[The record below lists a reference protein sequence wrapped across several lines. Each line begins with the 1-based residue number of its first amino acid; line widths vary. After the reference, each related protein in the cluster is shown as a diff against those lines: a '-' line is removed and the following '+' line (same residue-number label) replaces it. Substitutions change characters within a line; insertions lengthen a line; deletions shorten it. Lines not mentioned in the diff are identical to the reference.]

1 MTAFV
6 RRMFG
11 RGRRGPAVFAAAA
24 LAFAAVA
31 FAECY
36 PGGCAE
42 VYVDELYPDS
52 GGAWVQ
58 TSGNETLA
66 SCTVDSNVFLRL
78 NGGPGFDAIYATLL
92 AAQISEKKVGIRII
106 EGSNPCAIAYVR
118 LNRNTW

>member
-1 MTAFV
+1 MKAFIG
-6 RRMFG
+6 RMFG
-11 RGRRGPAVFAAAA
+11 RGRTGSTVFAAAA

-31 FAECY
+31 YAECY

-66 SCTVDSNVFLRL
+66 NCTADSNVFLRL

-106 EGSNPCAIAYVR
+106 EGTNPCTIAYVR